1 MRYGDENRIV
11 FRPRPRTGCED
22 QAPRCRCRICVIL
35 LTIIIVSSYASR
47 MSS

>member
-1 MRYGDENRIV
+1 MRYGDEKRIV

-22 QAPRCRCRICVIL
+22 QAPCCRYDMFIIL